1 MSKNILILGAAGQI
15 SQMLI
20 SNLLENT
27 DFNLKLYGRNLSKRI
42 RVIDVSR
49 ETVINGDF
57 SDKAKLVQAMK
68 DVDVV
73 YLNSMESVADTQ
85 TIVVAMNEAGVKRII
100 GATIVG
106 IYDEFDGPLKEWTNA
121 NLSESYRIDERKSA
135 QLVENSNLDYTLV
148 RLTWLFNDE
157 SHLDYVLLEKG
168 EEVKQNFDVNVFGL
182 MQVTQMVLP
191 YMRQKQSGHIINL
204 ASISGTVTGP
214 SQSIY
219 SATKA
224 AVIMTGEALADEV
237 AAF

>member
-27 DFNLKLYGRNLSKRI
+27 DFNLKLYGRNLSNRI
-42 RVIDVSR
+42 RVTDVSR
-49 ETVINGDF
+49 ENIIDGDF
-57 SDKAKLVQAMK
+57 SDQAKLVQAMK

-85 TIVVAMNEAGVKRII
+85 TIIAAMNEAGVKRII

-148 RLTWLFNDE
+148 RLTWLINDE

-168 EEVKQNFDVNVFGL
+168 QEVKL
-182 MQVTQMVLP
+182 AQVS
-191 YMRQKQSGHIINL
+191 RQVASLAISKMIIDDSEYIGKSL
-204 ASISGTVTGP
+204 AIGEPGTEYSKP
-214 SQSIY
+214 SFY
-219 SATKA
+219 
-224 AVIMTGEALADEV
+224 
-237 AAF
+237 